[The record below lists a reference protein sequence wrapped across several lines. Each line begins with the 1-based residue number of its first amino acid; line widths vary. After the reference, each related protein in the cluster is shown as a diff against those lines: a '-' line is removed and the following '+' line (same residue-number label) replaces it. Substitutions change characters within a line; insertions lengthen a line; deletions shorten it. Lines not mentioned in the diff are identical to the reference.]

1 MGGLLLVSIIIPIL
15 NEEENILP
23 LYNKLTKVFDGF
35 RGKYECE
42 IIFIDD
48 GSKDRSLDVIKS
60 LADRDPRIKFVEFS
74 RNFGKEIALSAGIH
88 FCKGDAAIMI
98 DGDLQHPPEIMSE
111 FIKKWRDGYDVV
123 IGLRR
128 ENGSEKLIKRMGS
141 FWFYKIINFIG
152 EEKLTPNATDYRL
165 LDKKVIVE
173 FNRFTEKNRIT
184 RGIINWLGFKRSYI
198 RFDAPGRNSGKA
210 GYDCLKLT
218 KLAFSAFVNHSLF
231 PLKFAGYLG
240 LVITFFSGILG
251 LFIFIEKYILK
262 DPWRFDFSG
271 PAILAVIILFLI
283 GVVLICLGL
292 MAIYIGNI
300 HREVINRPMYAARS
314 RKL

>member
-1 MGGLLLVSIIIPIL
+1 MGGLSLISIIIPIL

-35 RGKYECE
+35 KGKYECE

-60 LADRDPRIKFVEFS
+60 LADCDPRIKFVEFS

-123 IGLRR
+123 IGVRR
-128 ENGSEKLIKRMGS
+128 ENRSEKLIKRIGS

-165 LDKKVIVE
+165 LDKKVIAE

-300 HREVINRPMYAARS
+300 HREVINRPMYVARS